1 LACWFFL
8 WMFLFMG
15 YEFLCTILGELGV
28 FGDRFFVP
36 AIQNQPK

>member
-28 FGDRFFVP
+28 FGDRFRE
-36 AIQNQPK
+36 AILQ